1 MNRDNV
7 ASNIERL
14 PDTTVWM
21 ETFDSVD
28 GMRDALISLACDEFA
43 SVWVNLTNGT
53 EAIDILDKADIPYN
67 FCRFQSTYFEHK
79 DWGSAIDAMPDDM
92 LMRIALGHRPVIIDL
107 GANKKCPRALR
118 QGVPIAARMIARAWD
133 IPHSEDM
140 YIFNR
145 NGKPFKVGDDFE
157 REVLQLTKRQ
167 ISRLKYFKK
176 YIPNDMDWLDLYLM
190 CAPSEHD
197 NNYDYHVHQ
206 VHKSLRD
213 W

>member
-1 MNRDNV
+1 MCSFDVSGNYSV
-7 ASNIERL
+7 L
-14 PDTTVWM
+14 PDYTVKM
-21 ETFDSVD
+21 HTFDCVD
-28 GMRDALISLACDEFA
+28 DMRDTLECVAQDEFT
-43 SVWVNLTNGT
+43 SVWVNLTNGVET
-53 EAIDILDKADIPYN
+53 IDMLDKTDIPYN

-79 DWGSAIDAMPDDM
+79 DWGAAIDSMPDDM

-118 QGVPIAARMIARAWD
+118 QGIPIAARMIARAWD

-140 YIFNR
+140 YIFSR

-157 REVLQLTKRQ
+157 REVLNLTKRQ

-176 YIPNDMDWLDLYLM
+176 YVPQDMDWLDMYLM

-197 NNYDYHVHQ
+197 NDYDYHVQH